1 MDPLKRLLAYTRQYW
16 QKLVVSIV
24 AASLYGI
31 VAAMPTYIVKHT
43 VDDIFIS
50 HYRHL
55 IMPFMLLFLAF
66 FICKGLFS
74 YITSYYMHWVGNKV
88 VIDIRHDLFNKV
100 IDFPLSFFKQHSTGE
115 LMSYFLNDIQ
125 MVQNAS
131 ASAIRNGVRSFF
143 EAFFLISF
151 AFAQNWK
158 LSMLM
163 MVVGPLIGLTIRRM
177 GKATKIASRAIQ
189 REMGSISS
197 MLQEMFVGIR
207 EIKAFNAERF
217 EVGRLTK
224 QLDRCFSSIMNN
236 IHIESLL
243 PALIESIAMI
253 GGVVAFYVATNQVL
267 NGAISAG
274 QLASFV
280 VAVLLC
286 YQPLKR
292 VVSVYSEVQ
301 YGLAAAERIFS
312 MMDQVYPA
320 LQNRTVEIKNFE
332 TALEFNDV
340 SFSYQP
346 EKPILEKVNFT
357 IRRGE
362 CIGIVGPSGAGKSTL
377 CDMLLGFL
385 LPTSGSMTLD
395 GNDFSTICSTSLRSK
410 IGYVG
415 QRTFLFND
423 TIRNNIL
430 YSFPN
435 ASDAAIEQACKEAY
449 AHDFIEQLP
458 HGYQT
463 MVGEDGTLVS
473 GGQKQRITI
482 ARALLK
488 DPEILIFDEATS
500 SLDHESEKMIQR
512 TIQELR
518 HKKTM
523 LIVSHRMSF
532 LEHVDRILVV
542 QKGSVQEARDT
553 KQAVASEVRL

>member
-1 MDPLKRLLAYTRQYW
+1 MDPLKRLLAYTNKYW
-16 QKLVVSIV
+16 KKLLISIV

-43 VDDIFIS
+43 VDDIFIN

-55 IMPFMLLFLAF
+55 ILPFMLLFLAF
-66 FICKGLFS
+66 FICKGIFS

-151 AFAQNWK
+151 AFVQNWK
-158 LSMLM
+158 LSLLM
-163 MVVGPLIGLTIRRM
+163 MVVGPLIGITIRRM
-177 GKATKIASRAIQ
+177 GRATKIASRGIQ
-189 REMGSISS
+189 REMGNISS

-217 EVGRLTK
+217 EVSRLSK
-224 QLDRCFSSIMNN
+224 QLDRCFSSIMQNV
-236 IHIESLL
+236 HIESLL

-253 GGVVAFYVATNQVL
+253 GGVFAFYVATNQVL
-267 NGAISAG
+267 NGSISAG

-312 MMDQVYPA
+312 MMDHVYPA
-320 LQNRTVEIKNFE
+320 LQNRDIEIQHFDKAIEFNNVNFE
-332 TALEFNDV
+332 
-340 SFSYQP
+340 YQP
-346 EKPILEKVNFT
+346 DKPVFEGVNFS

-385 LPTSGSMTLD
+385 LPTSGRMTID
-395 GNDFSTICSTSLRSK
+395 GNDFASVCSTSLRSK

-423 TIRNNIL
+423 TVRNNIA
-430 YSFPN
+430 YSSPN
-435 ASDAAIEQACKEAY
+435 ASDADIEQACKAAY
-449 AHDFIEQLP
+449 AHDFILEFP
-458 HGYQT
+458 NGYQT
-463 MVGEDGTLVS
+463 LVGEDGTLVS
-473 GGQKQRITI
+473 GGQKQRLTI

-500 SLDHESEKMIQR
+500 SLDQESEKMIQR

-542 QKGSVQEARDT
+542 QNGIVQEVSDR
-553 KQAVASEVRL
+553 KQVAVAEARL